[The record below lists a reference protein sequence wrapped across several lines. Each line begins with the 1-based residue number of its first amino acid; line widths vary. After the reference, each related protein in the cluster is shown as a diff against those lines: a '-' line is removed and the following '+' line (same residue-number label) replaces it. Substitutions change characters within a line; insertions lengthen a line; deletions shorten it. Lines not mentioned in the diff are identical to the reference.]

1 MIAKRDFHVW
11 EFAHGGEEGRQVT
24 FFSQQHCDRRLVDPH
39 VATVEDEAIEEGLSS
54 GMRVSRKI
62 RGEEAIEVVRENTH
76 REIKVD
82 LDHHGGRHA
91 VEMKKVDLFGDILL
105 D

>member
-39 VATVEDEAIEEGLSS
+39 VATVEDEAIEEGLS
-54 GMRVSRKI
+54 I
-62 RGEEAIEVVRENTH
+62 R
-76 REIKVD
+76 
-82 LDHHGGRHA
+82 
-91 VEMKKVDLFGDILL
+91 
-105 D
+105 